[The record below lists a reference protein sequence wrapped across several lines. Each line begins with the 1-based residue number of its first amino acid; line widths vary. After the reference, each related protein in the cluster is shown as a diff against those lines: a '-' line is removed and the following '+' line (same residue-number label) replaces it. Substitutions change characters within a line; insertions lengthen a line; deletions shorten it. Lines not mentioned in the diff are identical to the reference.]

1 MSDKNK
7 TIAQKTAELDAI
19 IAWFDSGEFDLEL
32 ALDKFKQAEK
42 LTLEIEEDLKALKNE
57 INIVKKRFDQD

>member
-1 MSDKNK
+1 
-7 TIAQKTAELDAI
+7 
-19 IAWFDSGEFDLEL
+19 L